1 MILEQLKK
9 RWSSLQKG
17 KIGCAM
23 FLFNNAR
30 GGGWPCSLHRQIVI
44 IKKSEKNLKWVPK
57 REKRSHQL
65 SRDSLTISKSS
76 NVQVRLLLFNFRTSR
91 CSKN

>member
-1 MILEQLKK
+1 MNMIAKQLKK

-30 GGGWPCSLHRQIVI
+30 GGGWPCSLRRQIVI
-44 IKKSEKNLKWVPK
+44 IKSLKK
-57 REKRSHQL
+57 
-65 SRDSLTISKSS
+65 T
-76 NVQVRLLLFNFRTSR
+76 
-91 CSKN
+91 

>member
-1 MILEQLKK
+1 MLVKQLKK

-44 IKKSEKNLKWVPK
+44 IKSLKKLEMGSKK
-57 REKRSHQL
+57 RKKKPSVKQGQFDYFEIFK
-65 SRDSLTISKSS
+65 
-76 NVQVRLLLFNFRTSR
+76 
-91 CSKN
+91 CSGPVGFIEF